1 MKKLEENQKKVLEK
15 ILRLEI
21 FHDFYLAGGT
31 CLLLKYN
38 RRPPS
43 LDFDFFLFPD
53 KDFSNVY
60 ENTIYSKLNVTF
72 VYKDPQ
78 TLIFE
83 LDDIKISLFE
93 YKYPL
98 LKQPDKV
105 GKLYLASDEDIAC
118 MKMSAIAQRGLKKDF
133 YDLWFLINIHKWTI
147 KELVSMLETKYKG
160 YNPLIFLKALVY
172 FEDAEKNKDFREV
185 EEKWEDIKKFFNDFV
200 RSFREYI

>member
-31 CLLLKYN
+31 CLLLKYDH
-38 RRPPS
+38 RPS